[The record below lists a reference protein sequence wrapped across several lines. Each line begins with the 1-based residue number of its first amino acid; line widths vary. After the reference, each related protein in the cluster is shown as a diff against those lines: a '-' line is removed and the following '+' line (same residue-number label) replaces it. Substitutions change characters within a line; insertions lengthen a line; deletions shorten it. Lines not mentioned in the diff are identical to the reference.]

1 MKLQHIELSKLK
13 LSPIN
18 VRKHGGKDVDD
29 LVASIRSLGVIQ
41 PLLVR
46 PNCDGFEVIAGQ
58 RRLLACQALAQET
71 GKADPVPCAV
81 LESGDDAVAIEASLA
96 ENVARLPMDE
106 IDQYEAFAALTAQ
119 GRSIADIA
127 GQFGVTE
134 LLVKRRL
141 AIAELIDPILNAYRK
156 GDIDAETLRQLTMAT
171 KTQQKAWF
179 KLFRDPKQHAPTGKR
194 LKAWLFGGAEIPV
207 SSALFPP
214 EQYGGAIV
222 SDLFGEER
230 YFDDAQKFWKLQL
243 EAVIHRQ
250 AAYLEAGWSD
260 VVIMETGKS
269 FNQYDKVKRAK
280 KEGGK
285 VYISCAA
292 NGEIGFHEG
301 WLDQKEAAR
310 IDKAKAAAKAKGKD
324 AKEDQAPAK
333 PELTKA
339 AIRYLDLH
347 RQNAVRVELLKS
359 PQIALRLIAASAVSN
374 AGLWDVRPELQF
386 ANGNKAIAESI
397 RASKAQAALEAERQ
411 AVREL
416 LNLPYADGALLKPWP
431 VSPDTCTLF
440 ARLLEMTDKDV
451 LRVLTALM
459 AESLPAGS
467 AEVEVLGH
475 NLGVDMDK
483 WWSPDDAFFD
493 LLRDKPAITAMVE
506 EVAGNRT
513 AAQYRTDTAKAQKDV
528 IRDSLAGAR
537 GRKKVEGWKPR
548 YMRFPMQAY
557 TKRRGLPAVAR
568 WNAVKKLFDKKQ

>member
-106 IDQYEAFAALTAQ
+106 IDQYEAFAALRAKD
-119 GRSIADIA
+119 RSIADIA

-230 YFDDAQKFWKLQL
+230 YFDDAQKFVEAPTRSRHPSPGRLSRGRL
-243 EAVIHRQ
+243 ERCRHHGNRQ
-250 AAYLEAGWSD
+250 
-260 VVIMETGKS
+260 
-269 FNQYDKVKRAK
+269 
-280 KEGGK
+280 
-285 VYISCAA
+285 
-292 NGEIGFHEG
+292 
-301 WLDQKEAAR
+301 
-310 IDKAKAAAKAKGKD
+310 
-324 AKEDQAPAK
+324 
-333 PELTKA
+333 
-339 AIRYLDLH
+339 
-347 RQNAVRVELLKS
+347 
-359 PQIALRLIAASAVSN
+359 
-374 AGLWDVRPELQF
+374 
-386 ANGNKAIAESI
+386 
-397 RASKAQAALEAERQ
+397 
-411 AVREL
+411 
-416 LNLPYADGALLKPWP
+416 
-431 VSPDTCTLF
+431 
-440 ARLLEMTDKDV
+440 
-451 LRVLTALM
+451 
-459 AESLPAGS
+459 SLPAVRQGE
-467 AEVEVLGH
+467 ARQEGGRQGLY
-475 NLGVDMDK
+475 
-483 WWSPDDAFFD
+483 
-493 LLRDKPAITAMVE
+493 LLRRE
-506 EVAGNRT
+506 R
-513 AAQYRTDTAKAQKDV
+513 
-528 IRDSLAGAR
+528 RD
-537 GRKKVEGWKPR
+537 
-548 YMRFPMQAY
+548 RFS
-557 TKRRGLPAVAR
+557 RGLA
-568 WNAVKKLFDKKQ
+568 